1 MTPKPSTP
9 WIYRWSR
16 HAIGAVATIG
26 LVETAFL
33 TAVEFAGSAADVCP
47 TSGCK
52 EVLESPYATV
62 FGLPLTLFGFIAY
75 TSMAILAL
83 APLAIAPEKNQQL
96 RSKLENNTWLPM
108 FALGTAMLVFS
119 INLMYLMLFK
129 IDALCPYCIASAL
142 LSVTLFVL
150 TIIGRD
156 WENVGQFFLTC
167 TLVVMA
173 STIAALG
180 VYANVDDSVASPLR
194 IATGE
199 TTQRSPKSETKG
211 GETGPP
217 IINISGASEIALAQH
232 LNDIGTKEYGAYWCP
247 HCHEQKE
254 LFGKEAF
261 SLINYVECDA
271 KGNNARPQMC
281 KAAGISGF
289 PTWEIKGKLYVGVQ
303 PLEKLAEISGY
314 SGPSDFHYPF
324 LYR

>member
-1 MTPKPSTP
+1 MTRRPSIP
-9 WIYRWSR
+9 WIHRWSR
-16 HAIGAVATIG
+16 HAIGAVAAVG

-33 TAVEFAGSAADVCP
+33 TAVELAGSAADVCP

-75 TSMAILAL
+75 TSMAVLAF
-83 APLAIAPEKNQQL
+83 APLAIAPQKNKQL
-96 RSKLENNTWLPM
+96 RSNLEKITWLPM

-119 INLMYLMLFK
+119 INLMYVMLFK

-150 TIIGRD
+150 TSIGRD
-156 WENVGQFFLTC
+156 WEDVGQLFVTG

-173 STIAALG
+173 TAIAALG
-180 VYANVDDSVASPLR
+180 VYANVDDSGASPQST
-194 IATGE
+194 ATGE
-199 TTQRSPKSETKG
+199 TTLNANKATGEKG
-211 GETGPP
+211 PQ
-217 IINISGASEIALAQH
+217 IANISGASEIALARH
-232 LNDIGTKEYGAYWCP
+232 LNNIGAKKYGAYWCP

-261 SLINYVECDA
+261 GLIDYVECDA
-271 KGNNARPQMC
+271 KGSNARPQLC

-289 PTWEIKGKLYVGVQ
+289 PTWEIKGKLYAGVQ
-303 PLEKLAEISGY
+303 SLEKLAEISGY
-314 SGPSDFHYPF
+314 TGPSDFQYPF
-324 LYR
+324 PYR